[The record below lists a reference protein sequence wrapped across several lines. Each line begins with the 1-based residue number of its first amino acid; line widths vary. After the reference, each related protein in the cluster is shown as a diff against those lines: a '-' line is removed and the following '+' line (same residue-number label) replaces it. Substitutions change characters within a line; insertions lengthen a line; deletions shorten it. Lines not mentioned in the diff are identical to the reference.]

1 MALRGLVEHLQ
12 GCAAGAEQAAGRF
25 QRLTQPIL
33 LDATRIDG
41 LDGLHKEIM
50 LQYCFSN
57 AAFTSLILHTRKSGD
72 RSTT

>member
-1 MALRGLVEHLQ
+1 
-12 GCAAGAEQAAGRF
+12 
-25 QRLTQPIL
+25 
-33 LDATRIDG
+33 
-41 LDGLHKEIM
+41 M